1 MIPLKIASTC
11 AVVDATDREGWGGRE
26 PTVRRRDSNRREQ
39 RGALEAT
46 KAREVERDQLFIAL
60 ISKFATVLCA

>member
-1 MIPLKIASTC
+1 MPLSTPQIVR
-11 AVVDATDREGWGGRE
+11 ARGGRE
-26 PTVRRRDSNRREQ
+26 PTVRRRGSNRREQ

>member
-1 MIPLKIASTC
+1 MPQIVRA
-11 AVVDATDREGWGGRE
+11 RGGRE
-26 PTVRRRDSNRREQ
+26 PTVRRRGSNRREQ